1 MAEKKKT
8 KKKTTSSSYE
18 TTIKKKVGLY
28 QEANTSSIKLGDY
41 LKDTKVVVIKTS
53 TDSNGNSW
61 GYTEDGWFM
70 LTNKKKKEDYTKGK
84 KKVETSTS
92 SKKTK
97 KGSWKTVSKQVNQL
111 SKYTKSDLNTNG
123 AINKTMQL
131 FGIPYQFLNSVD
143 TRVEDVN
150 KKIGRKYLKNF
161 VLDAPVVT
169 IMPGQ
174 PKYLPGEKNKA
185 GYTQSFLEATVGSLG
200 ALKQISAD
208 ADLSGKDLRLYDFQ
222 SAYIEC
228 MQYVNVL
235 CRACASFLEL
245 DLNKEEKYYKVNG
258 DYPNLLTMDWKDY
271 RWDGRDYHS
280 SVGSAAGM
288 SLTAAKDTAKT
299 VFGDL
304 KDSGSSIMDYL
315 MGYDKE
321 NKAADASKYSG
332 AIPPGAGIKHAT
344 SDSTI
349 KNYEPVYDPKSKKG
363 TAGIDKGYSQD
374 SNLDVNDNTT
384 DMSNDELSIMETLG
398 RKVHYMQFYCDPTN
412 TNYSESISNSTQ
424 QSTFKGMLDNASS
437 AMKEI
442 AFLTNSGGVDES
454 GIQKLGETVIKEVG
468 GLLGDVA
475 GKITSGAGS
484 LVERITSFG
493 QNIVKGDNI
502 SMPDIYSGSSRT
514 ASITVTIPLKCVYG
528 NKYSYYFDYL
538 VPLMHLLALAM
549 PRATGANSYTS
560 PFLVKV
566 FMKGVINCNLGIVT
580 DISITHDENMNADG
594 LYMGGTVTL
603 NITDLYPDMA
613 MTPASHPAM
622 FVNNSSLIEYL
633 ATQCGLNL
641 LENKFSTKV
650 SLFLDNFKNMP
661 ADIIDSE
668 VGKVGQKIDDLL
680 YSFTGL

>member
-1 MAEKKKT
+1 M
-8 KKKTTSSSYE
+8 
-18 TTIKKKVGLY
+18 
-28 QEANTSSIKLGDY
+28 
-41 LKDTKVVVIKTS
+41 
-53 TDSNGNSW
+53 
-61 GYTEDGWFM
+61 
-70 LTNKKKKEDYTKGK
+70 
-84 KKVETSTS
+84 
-92 SKKTK
+92 
-97 KGSWKTVSKQVNQL
+97 
-111 SKYTKSDLNTNG
+111 
-123 AINKTMQL
+123 
-131 FGIPYQFLNSVD
+131 
-143 TRVEDVN
+143 
-150 KKIGRKYLKNF
+150 
-161 VLDAPVVT
+161 
-169 IMPGQ
+169 
-174 PKYLPGEKNKA
+174 
-185 GYTQSFLEATVGSLG
+185 
-200 ALKQISAD
+200 
-208 ADLSGKDLRLYDFQ
+208 
-222 SAYIEC
+222 
-228 MQYVNVL
+228 
-235 CRACASFLEL
+235 
-245 DLNKEEKYYKVNG
+245 
-258 DYPNLLTMDWKDY
+258 
-271 RWDGRDYHS
+271 
-280 SVGSAAGM
+280 
-288 SLTAAKDTAKT
+288 
-299 VFGDL
+299 
-304 KDSGSSIMDYL
+304 
-315 MGYDKE
+315 
-321 NKAADASKYSG
+321 
-332 AIPPGAGIKHAT
+332 
-344 SDSTI
+344 
-349 KNYEPVYDPKSKKG
+349 
-363 TAGIDKGYSQD
+363 
-374 SNLDVNDNTT
+374 DVNDNTT

-580 DISITHDENMNADG
+580 DISIAHDENMNADG

-603 NITDLYPDMA
+603 NIIDLYPDMA
-613 MTPASHPAM
+613 MTPASHPVM

>member
-18 TTIKKKVGLY
+18 TKIIKKVGLY

-70 LTNKKKKEDYTKGK
+70 LTNKKSKEDYTKGK
-84 KKVETSTS
+84 KKVKTPASQTT
-92 SKKTK
+92 TK
-97 KGSWKTVSKQVNQL
+97 KGSWKTVSKQVSQL

-150 KKIGRKYLKNF
+150 KKLGRKYLKNF
-161 VLDAPVVT
+161 VLDAPVIT

-208 ADLSGKDLRLYDFQ
+208 ADLSGKDLQLYDFQ
-222 SAYIEC
+222 SAYIEY
-228 MQYVNVL
+228 MQYVNIL

-245 DLNKEEKYYKVNG
+245 DLNKEEKYYKVND

-271 RWDGRDYHS
+271 RWDGSNYHS
-280 SVGSAAGM
+280 AVGSAAGM
-288 SLTAAKDTAKT
+288 ALTSAKDTAKT

-304 KDSGSSIMDYL
+304 KDAGSSIMDYL

-321 NKAADASKYSG
+321 NKTADASKYNA
-332 AIPPGAGIKHAT
+332 AIPGGGLKHAT

-349 KNYEPVYDPKSKKG
+349 KNYQPVYDPKSKKG
-363 TAGIDKGYSQD
+363 TAGIDKGYSED

-384 DMSNDELSIMETLG
+384 DMSDDELSIMETLG
-398 RKVHYMQFYCDPTN
+398 RKVHYVQFYCDPTN

-424 QSTFKGMLDNASS
+424 QSSFKGMLDQASS

-442 AFLTNSGGVDES
+442 AFLTNSGGVDQS

-475 GKITSGAGS
+475 GKITSGAGT

-493 QNIVKGDNI
+493 QNIVKGDNV

-514 ASITVTIPLKCVYG
+514 ASITITIPLKCVYG

-538 VPLMHLLALAM
+538 VPLMHLLGLAM

-580 DISITHDENMNADG
+580 DISIAHDENMNADG

-613 MTPASHPAM
+613 MTPASHPVM

>member
-18 TTIKKKVGLY
+18 TTITKKVGLY

-84 KKVETSTS
+84 KTVKTPASSTT
-92 SKKTK
+92 TK
-97 KGSWKTVSKQVNQL
+97 KGSWKTVSKQVSQL

-150 KKIGRKYLKNF
+150 KKLGRKYLKNF
-161 VLDAPVVT
+161 VLDAPVIT

-185 GYTQSFLEATVGSLG
+185 GYTQAFLEATVGSLG

-222 SAYIEC
+222 TAYIEY

-245 DLNKEEKYYKVNG
+245 DLNKEEQYYKVND

-271 RWDGRDYHS
+271 RWDGSSYHS

-288 SLTAAKDTAKT
+288 ALTAAKDTAKT

-304 KDSGSSIMDYL
+304 KDAGSSIMDYL

-321 NKAADASKYSG
+321 NKAANASEQAA
-332 AIPPGAGIKHAT
+332 AIPGGGMKHAT

-349 KNYEPVYDPKSKKG
+349 KNYEPVYDPKSTKG
-363 TAGIDKGYSQD
+363 TAGIDKGYSED

-384 DMSNDELSIMETLG
+384 DMSDDELSIMETLG
-398 RKVHYMQFYCDPTN
+398 RKVHYVQFYCDPTN

-437 AMKEI
+437 TVKEI
-442 AFLTNSGGVDES
+442 AFLTNSGGIDES
-454 GIQKLGETVIKEVG
+454 GLQKLGEGLIKEVG

-493 QNIVKGDNI
+493 QNVVKGDNV

-514 ASITVTIPLKCVYG
+514 ASITVTVPLKCVYG

-538 VPLMHLLALAM
+538 VPFMHLLALAM
-549 PRATGANSYTS
+549 PRATSANSYTS
-560 PFLVKV
+560 PFLVKA

-580 DISITHDENMNADG
+580 DISIAHDENMNADG

-613 MTPASHPAM
+613 MTPASHPVM

-680 YSFTGL
+680 